1 MICSI
6 LGIPLSLQYS
16 MGEQLEIHETIST
29 NQVYFEPFSFVIQNT
44 SQKLVLMLNIIRSRK
59 IGS

>member
-1 MICSI
+1 
-6 LGIPLSLQYS
+6 